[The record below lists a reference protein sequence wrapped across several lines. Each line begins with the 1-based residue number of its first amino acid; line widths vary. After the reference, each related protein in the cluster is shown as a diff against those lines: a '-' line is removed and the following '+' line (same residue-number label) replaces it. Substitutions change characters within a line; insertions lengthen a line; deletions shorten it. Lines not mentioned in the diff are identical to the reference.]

1 MLKQVEI
8 TFVTKFGFYFLHF
21 VLSVNLNLTRLL
33 IHFAVIVKKI
43 ITILIIKE
51 KDNIENFAYNHKN

>member
-21 VLSVNLNLTRLL
+21 VLSVNLNLTKLL
-33 IHFAVIVKKI
+33 IHFAIIVKKNCNNSHYY
-43 ITILIIKE
+43 E
-51 KDNIENFAYNHKN
+51 KR